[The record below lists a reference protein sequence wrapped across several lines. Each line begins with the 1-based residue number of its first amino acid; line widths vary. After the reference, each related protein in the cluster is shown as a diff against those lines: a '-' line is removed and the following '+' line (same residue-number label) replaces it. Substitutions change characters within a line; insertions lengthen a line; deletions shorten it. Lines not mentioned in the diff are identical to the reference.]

1 MIHQIEQQMRRNVL
15 VVDDEIIN
23 RQMLGYILDTE
34 YHVLYAENGAEALE
48 LLRARAD
55 QISVVL
61 LDILMP
67 VMSGFEFLEA
77 VKADEALRRVPVI
90 VMTSERDAELK
101 SLKLGAVDFIKK
113 PYDMPEIIL
122 ARVQRIIELA
132 EDQSIIQAAEN
143 DELTGLYN
151 KEFFFKYAE
160 RMQQLSPEQPMDA
173 LVMDIEHFHLINER
187 RGRGFGDQILKVLA
201 ERLHSFSMESGG
213 LSCRY
218 GGDVF
223 YLLCPHRPDYGSL
236 VDAIQRA
243 IQAMPDSIRV
253 RLRVGV
259 YENADKQLEIERQ
272 FDSAKVACDS
282 IRNDHTRTVA
292 YYDQEL
298 HETEVF
304 HENLINDMQRAMDER
319 QIQVYFQPKYDIR
332 TNCIAGAEALV
343 RWIHPTM
350 GFISP
355 GAFIPLFERNGF
367 LTLLDPYVWEKCCQE
382 IVRCR
387 EKGLPLVPISINV
400 SRMLFDVKDL
410 VDQIISL
417 TDRYGIDPSLL
428 HIELTESASA
438 ENPLQVA
445 QTLKKL
451 HDNGFIIELDDFGAG
466 YSTLTSLRTLTLDIM
481 KLDMSI
487 IRHASRTKDF
497 SILRYAILLA
507 ECMKLKTVAEGV
519 ETSQELEALRVLGC
533 DYVQGY
539 YYSKPLPRDEFETY
553 LKEHGSNALLGGT
566 LPLLQQ

>member
-332 TNCIAGAEALV
+332 GETPTLSSAEGLV
-343 RWIHPTM
+343 RWRHPEYGM
-350 GFISP
+350 ILP
-355 GAFIPLFERNGF
+355 GSFIPLFEKNG
-367 LTLLDPYVWEKCCQE
+367 LVQRLDHYVW
-382 IVRCR
+382 R
-387 EKGLPLVPISINV
+387 EAARHIRHWRDDLGVELPVSVNV
-400 SRMLFDVKDL
+400 SRIDL
-410 VDQIISL
+410 YDPHLVEKLSAIK
-417 TDRYGIDPSLL
+417 REYGLSDDAMAL
-428 HIELTESASA
+428 EVTESAYASDTSQLVGVL
-438 ENPLQVA
+438 EMLQD
-445 QTLKKL
+445 L
-451 HDNGFIIELDDFGAG
+451 GFQIEMDDFGAG
-466 YSTLTSLRTLTLDIM
+466 YSSLNMLTTLPVDIL
-481 KLDMSI
+481 KLDMSFVKTMRQNRKNARI
-487 IRHASRTKDF
+487 IELVVDLA
-497 SILRYAILLA
+497 RY
-507 ECMKLKTVAEGV
+507 LKVPITAEGV
-519 ETSQELEALRVLGC
+519 ENEEQYLALKRVGC
-533 DYVQGY
+533 DEIQGY
-539 YYSKPLPRDEFETY
+539 YFSRPMPPEEFEAF
-553 LKEHGSNALLGGT
+553 LCRDRDAS
-566 LPLLQQ
+566 